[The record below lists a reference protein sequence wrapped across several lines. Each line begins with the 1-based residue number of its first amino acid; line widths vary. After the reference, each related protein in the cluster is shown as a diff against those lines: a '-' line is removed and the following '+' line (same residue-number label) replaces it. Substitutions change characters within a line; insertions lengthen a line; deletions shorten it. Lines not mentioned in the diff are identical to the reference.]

1 MMKKSNIEWCD
12 FTWDPVT
19 GCRNDCSF
27 CESRK
32 RLSHFKGDI
41 RFHLSDE
48 RIHIDEE
55 RSLYVITT
63 PLAKNGSSV
72 PAPTGFYPTLHPY
85 RLQQVIQKIKPA
97 NIWVCHSG
105 DLFGEWIPTEWIL
118 QVFEAAKQAPWH
130 NYMFLTMNPNRYE
143 ELLETGVLMPT
154 DNFWYGTRLT
164 ERGNVFTADGYH
176 TFLCIEPMRLFAER
190 MEIPNVEWILLGG
203 YGKEFVRSFSEAVA
217 EEVRSTGVTVTALCP
232 GPTAT
237 GFEQAAQMKNS
248 HMFSMFKPA
257 SAAAVAEAGF
267 RAAQKGKTLRYCGW
281 PTHTVS
287 IAARLLP
294 RSVCRRFMMK
304 VNG

>member
-1 MMKKSNIEWCD
+1 MKKQPEQMPED
-12 FTWDPVT
+12 Q
-19 GCRNDCSF
+19 
-27 CESRK
+27 
-32 RLSHFKGDI
+32 
-41 RFHLSDE
+41 RFHDTYLLLKKYRDVVWGLELSVQQVKRRFQME
-48 RIHIDEE
+48 
-55 RSLYVITT
+55 V
-63 PLAKNGSSV
+63 GSSMV
-72 PAPTGFYPTLHPY
+72 ERRHGSVLN
-85 RLQQVIQKIKPA
+85 LSSV
-97 NIWVCHSG
+97 
-105 DLFGEWIPTEWIL
+105 
-118 QVFEAAKQAPWH
+118 AAFSAGP
-130 NYMFLTMNPNRYE
+130 
-143 ELLETGVLMPT
+143 
-154 DNFWYGTRLT
+154 
-164 ERGNVFTADGYH
+164 
-176 TFLCIEPMRLFAER
+176 R
-190 MEIPNVEWILLGG
+190 MCL
-203 YGKEFVRSFSEAVA
+203 YYASKEFVRSFSEAVA

>member
-105 DLFGEWIPTEWIL
+105 DLFGEWIPTEWSL

-176 TFLCIEPMRLFAER
+176 TFLCIEPMRYYAER
-190 MEIPNVEWILLGG
+190 MEIQKVEWNLLGG
-203 YGKEFVRSFSEAVA
+203 YGKKKHTKQKKKGETRGGGGCYGTKRNHPCIYDRKQTIQGCLACSAHTGISAVA
-217 EEVRSTGVTVTALCP
+217 LPPCR
-232 GPTAT
+232 
-237 GFEQAAQMKNS
+237 KD
-248 HMFSMFKPA
+248 
-257 SAAAVAEAGF
+257 AAALQRMQVLLFG
-267 RAAQKGKTLRYCGW
+267 
-281 PTHTVS
+281 
-287 IAARLLP
+287 AARKTRTVESLP
-294 RSVCRRFMMK
+294 TL
-304 VNG
+304 

>member
-190 MEIPNVEWILLGG
+190 MEMYDGRDQNSCVPHRRGM
-203 YGKEFVRSFSEAVA
+203 
-217 EEVRSTGVTVTALCP
+217 RSTGFALWRRALQHDQGIRRVCKEIGTVV
-232 GPTAT
+232 
-237 GFEQAAQMKNS
+237 AA
-248 HMFSMFKPA
+248 
-257 SAAAVAEAGF
+257 
-267 RAAQKGKTLRYCGW
+267 C
-281 PTHTVS
+281 VS
-287 IAARLLP
+287 L
-294 RSVCRRFMMK
+294 SY
-304 VNG
+304 

>member
-118 QVFEAAKQAPWH
+118 QVFETA
-130 NYMFLTMNPNRYE
+130 NR
-143 ELLETGVLMPT
+143 
-154 DNFWYGTRLT
+154 
-164 ERGNVFTADGYH
+164 
-176 TFLCIEPMRLFAER
+176 IESKISGE
-190 MEIPNVEWILLGG
+190 
-203 YGKEFVRSFSEAVA
+203 
-217 EEVRSTGVTVTALCP
+217 
-232 GPTAT
+232 
-237 GFEQAAQMKNS
+237 GFEVHRLKKPEIKRILALYFDA
-248 HMFSMFKPA
+248 SMQGDTMPNIDGEQYF
-257 SAAAVAEAGF
+257 
-267 RAAQKGKTLRYCGW
+267 Q
-281 PTHTVS
+281 
-287 IAARLLP
+287 I
-294 RSVCRRFMMK
+294 
-304 VNG
+304 

>member
-1 MMKKSNIEWCD
+1 MIAH
-12 FTWDPVT
+12 FA
-19 GCRNDCSF
+19 RA
-27 CESRK
+27 ESGF
-32 RLSHFKGDI
+32 HFKGDI

-203 YGKEFVRSFSEAVA
+203 YGKLKRSWIESVMERKRKHPCIYDRKQTIQGCLACSAHTGISAVA
-217 EEVRSTGVTVTALCP
+217 LPPCR
-232 GPTAT
+232 
-237 GFEQAAQMKNS
+237 KD
-248 HMFSMFKPA
+248 
-257 SAAAVAEAGF
+257 AAALQRMQVLLFG
-267 RAAQKGKTLRYCGW
+267 
-281 PTHTVS
+281 
-287 IAARLLP
+287 AARKTRTVESLP
-294 RSVCRRFMMK
+294 TL
-304 VNG
+304 

>member
-203 YGKEFVRSFSEAVA
+203 YGKLKRSWIESVME
-217 EEVRSTGVTVTALCP
+217 R
-232 GPTAT
+232 
-237 GFEQAAQMKNS
+237 
-248 HMFSMFKPA
+248 
-257 SAAAVAEAGF
+257 
-267 RAAQKGKTLRYCGW
+267 KGNILNCTLQ
-281 PTHTVS
+281 
-287 IAARLLP
+287 
-294 RSVCRRFMMK
+294 
-304 VNG
+304 NGHS

>member
-118 QVFEAAKQAPWH
+118 QVFKAAKQAPWY

-164 ERGNVFTADGYH
+164 
-176 TFLCIEPMRLFAER
+176 
-190 MEIPNVEWILLGG
+190 
-203 YGKEFVRSFSEAVA
+203 
-217 EEVRSTGVTVTALCP
+217 
-232 GPTAT
+232 
-237 GFEQAAQMKNS
+237 
-248 HMFSMFKPA
+248 
-257 SAAAVAEAGF
+257 
-267 RAAQKGKTLRYCGW
+267 
-281 PTHTVS
+281 
-287 IAARLLP
+287 
-294 RSVCRRFMMK
+294 
-304 VNG
+304 

>member
-85 RLQQVIQKIKPA
+85 RLQQVIQKINPA

-105 DLFGEWIPTEWIL
+105 DLFGE
-118 QVFEAAKQAPWH
+118 
-130 NYMFLTMNPNRYE
+130 
-143 ELLETGVLMPT
+143 
-154 DNFWYGTRLT
+154 
-164 ERGNVFTADGYH
+164 
-176 TFLCIEPMRLFAER
+176 
-190 MEIPNVEWILLGG
+190 
-203 YGKEFVRSFSEAVA
+203 
-217 EEVRSTGVTVTALCP
+217 
-232 GPTAT
+232 
-237 GFEQAAQMKNS
+237 
-248 HMFSMFKPA
+248 
-257 SAAAVAEAGF
+257 
-267 RAAQKGKTLRYCGW
+267 
-281 PTHTVS
+281 
-287 IAARLLP
+287 
-294 RSVCRRFMMK
+294 
-304 VNG
+304 